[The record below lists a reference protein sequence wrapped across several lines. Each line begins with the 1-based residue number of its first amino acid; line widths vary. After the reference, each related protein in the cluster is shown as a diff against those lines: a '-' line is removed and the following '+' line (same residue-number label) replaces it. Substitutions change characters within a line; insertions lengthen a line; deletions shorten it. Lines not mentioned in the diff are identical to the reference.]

1 MYMYIC
7 KTTVDREH
15 AVAGLFQYREIL
27 TNSFTWQTGSG
38 SGLSFETVT
47 ERHAE

>member
-38 SGLSFETVT
+38 SGLSLETVT